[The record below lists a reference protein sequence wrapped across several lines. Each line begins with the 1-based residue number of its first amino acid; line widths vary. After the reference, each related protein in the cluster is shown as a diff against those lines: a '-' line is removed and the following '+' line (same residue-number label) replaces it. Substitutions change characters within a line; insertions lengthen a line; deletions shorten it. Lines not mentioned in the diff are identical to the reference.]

1 MRVTLHLSCDLKY
14 FGGDKAMAPSAVTP
28 PGSENKEDIVRQL
41 FNQIEQA
48 AKDRN
53 FQQAEMLRNKL
64 LEVDSTA
71 LTEIIKSAEIIEEEK
86 AAGIDSDHLVT
97 WENLYSTL
105 TDEEKNCLFYSMKKV
120 VVPPKKIILSHGAY
134 NTRLFFIDDGKVTII
149 FPKKGKNTV
158 LAQLG
163 KGNLLGEY
171 SFTSISLCSATA
183 VSHTEVNLYVLDN
196 QITDSWH
203 DDFPGLYGKIIDFCI
218 KHGSLEDISRWKAL
232 EKRNKPR
239 YPIKGPLKGTLLSKE
254 GQKTETYF
262 RGTLSDISLEGCAFE
277 IKLSKKATARALLAR
292 HLFLNFSFEIGDEN
306 LTFDKIGK
314 IVKVSFYMHN
324 DYCIHLKFTKPI
336 TKAILEKILKK

>member
-1 MRVTLHLSCDLKY
+1 
-14 FGGDKAMAPSAVTP
+14 MAPSAVTP
-28 PGSENKEDIVRQL
+28 PGSSNKEELVKQL

-48 AKDRN
+48 AKEKN
-53 FQQAEMLRNKL
+53 FQHAEILRNKL

-86 AAGIDSDHLVT
+86 AAGIDSEHLAT
-97 WENLYSTL
+97 WESLYSTL
-105 TDEEKNCLFYSMKKV
+105 TPEEKNCLFYSMKKV

-134 NTRLFFIDDGKVTII
+134 NTRLFFIDSGKVTII

-203 DDFPGLYGKIIDFCI
+203 DEHPGLYGKIIDFCI

-239 YPIKGPLKGTLLSKE
+239 YPVSGPLQGTLLSKE
-254 GQKTETYF
+254 GQKTDTSF
-262 RGTLSDISLEGCAFE
+262 RGSLADISLEGCAFE

-292 HLFLNFSFEIGDEN
+292 YLYLNFSFEIGEEE
-306 LTFDKIGK
+306 LTFDAIGK
-314 IVKVSFYMHN
+314 IVKVTFYMHN
-324 DYCIHLKFTKPI
+324 DYCIHVQFTKPI
-336 TKAILEKILKK
+336 TKGILEKIVKK